1 MNRFDALASSWD
13 ADPEKAERAR
23 RVARAIIERT
33 QPGGHWLDYGAG
45 TGALGLSLLGHAEQL
60 TLADS
65 SLGMLATAGQ
75 KIAVAGLADRVQ
87 TLELDLGANGTTD
100 QRFDGAVSLLVLHH
114 IDDVERAVA
123 RLAGLLRPGGWLAL
137 SDLEDEDGSFHGDH
151 APHAH
156 HHGFDRERVADWVRR
171 AGLVDV
177 DLTTPYAL
185 HKNGRAYPLFLVMG
199 RLPAA

>member
-1 MNRFDALASSWD
+1 MNRFDALASNWD

-23 RVARAIIERT
+23 RVAEAIKERT
-33 QPGGHWLDYGAG
+33 RPGGHWLDYGAG

-65 SLGMLATAGQ
+65 SVGMLVTADQ
-75 KIAVAGLADRVQ
+75 KIAAAGLADRVR
-87 TLELDLGANGTTD
+87 TVELDLGANGTID
-100 QRFDGAVSLLVLHH
+100 QRFHGVASLLVLHH
-114 IDDVERAVA
+114 IEDAEQAVT

-156 HHGFDRERVADWVRR
+156 HHGFDRELVADWVRR
-171 AGLVDV
+171 AGLVEI
-177 DLTTPYAL
+177 DLTTPHAL
-185 HKNGRAYPLFLVMG
+185 HKNGRAYPLFLVVA
-199 RLPAA
+199 RLPVA